1 MKATLIGGRAV
12 VAAPLGSARPT
23 RRDSLAD
30 SFTLGAAFRE
40 PSPGGLTLTSPN
52 TWEPL

>member
-30 SFTLGAAFRE
+30 SFTLGAASGSRAL
-40 PSPGGLTLTSPN
+40 GGLTLTSPT

>member
-12 VAAPLGSARPT
+12 VAVPLGSARPT
-23 RRDSLAD
+23 GGESLAE
-30 SFTLGAAFRE
+30 SFTLGAVSGTRA
-40 PSPGGLTLTSPN
+40 PDGLVLSSAS